1 MIQHTTFSVLRAHF
15 AHKRGMWPVSGGSL
29 AQSFSFTEAQGHLA
43 TIEGNYRK
51 LDGAGSKEPQGRE
64 EDD

>member
-1 MIQHTTFSVLRAHF
+1 M
-15 AHKRGMWPVSGGSL
+15 SGGLL
-29 AQSFSFTEAQGHLA
+29 AQSFSFIEAQGHLA

-51 LDGAGSKEPQGRE
+51 LDGATSSVGAEGPRGRE